1 MMPGDYQFRLF
12 VAGGEANSRLAE
24 QNLRAL
30 CNERLSG
37 CHHIEVVDV
46 LQDFEAA
53 LEARIM
59 VAPTLL
65 MVAPWPAT
73 FYGTLSNQAKL
84 LAVLAL
90 EGDDHRS

>member
-1 MMPGDYQFRLF
+1 MTPADYQFRLF

-30 CNERLSG
+30 CSERLAG
-37 CHHIEVVDV
+37 RHRIEVVDV
-46 LQDFEAA
+46 LQDFESA
-53 LEARIM
+53 LQAQIM

-73 FYGTLSNQAKL
+73 FYGTLSN
-84 LAVLAL
+84 
-90 EGDDHRS
+90 